1 MTKTVKKHKKKLEKA
16 AKRKK
21 SKTNTNGNFFRTPI
35 PQSLINSRVERLG
48 TMERLQRNTGK
59 LR

>member
-1 MTKTVKKHKKKLEKA
+1 MTKTVKKYQKTRKKATK
-16 AKRKK
+16 KK
-21 SKTNTNGNFFRTPI
+21 SKNNTNGNFFCTPI

-48 TMERLQRNTGK
+48 TMEHLQRNIGK